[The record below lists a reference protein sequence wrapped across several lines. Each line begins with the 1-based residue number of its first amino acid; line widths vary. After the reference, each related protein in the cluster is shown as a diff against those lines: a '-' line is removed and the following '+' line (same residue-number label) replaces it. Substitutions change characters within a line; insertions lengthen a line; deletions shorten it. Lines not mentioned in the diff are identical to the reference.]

1 MLMALVAGELLLL
14 WVLASAASRGQ
25 GFWFFAAGLVLLAG
39 ALLAHRRGR
48 RLVLYRLLYLSLLG
62 AAAALAFEA
71 LLHAAPGLLRG
82 HVANVAYTGYHWQS
96 GGIYRLDPHRGPIL
110 RPSFRRRMY
119 WNGHWWTHETNAGA
133 YRGERLERADVV
145 ILGDSMIYGHGV
157 EAAQTVP
164 ARFAALTGSA
174 TANLGQQGTSLV
186 QSLLILLEKG
196 APLRPRLVLVSSH
209 PTDVQEAVRDYG
221 AAELEAF
228 ARSSPAGGWRPRVVP
243 EYQPRPWWDPVQ
255 AWSTH
260 LSLPL
265 RSAGIAGAL
274 ARAWRGGAPA
284 AAGPARD
291 PFVPTAGD
299 REVPLSELGPP
310 VGWQAHRHA
319 VAEIKKACDAMGASL
334 VLFDLGYPDAFSAAI
349 ESLAA
354 EVGARYSPAG
364 REALSRSLAGEHVYL
379 ADDGHWSPQ
388 GAQVVARRLALDL
401 AGAR

>member
-1 MLMALVAGELLLL
+1 MLMALVAGELVLL

-48 RLVLYRLLYLSLLG
+48 PLVLYRLLYLSLL
-62 AAAALAFEA
+62 AAAGALAFEV
-71 LLHAAPGLLRG
+71 LLHAVPGVLRG

-96 GGIYRLDPHRGPIL
+96 GGIYRLDPHRGPVL

-119 WNGHWWTHETNAGA
+119 WNGHWWTHETNADA
-133 YRGERLERADVV
+133 YRGERLARSEAVF
-145 ILGDSMIYGHGV
+145 LGDSMIYGHGV

-164 ARFAALTGSA
+164 ARFAALTGIP

-196 APLRPRLVLVSSH
+196 AALHPRVVFVSSH
-209 PTDVQEAVRDYG
+209 PTDIEEAVRDYG
-221 AAELEAF
+221 AAELETF
-228 ARSSPAGGWRPRVVP
+228 ARSSTLGGWRPRVLP
-243 EYQPRPWWDPVQ
+243 EYQPRPWWDPVP

-260 LSLPL
+260 VSLPMW
-265 RSAGIAGAL
+265 SAGIPGAL
-274 ARAWRGGAPA
+274 TRAWRAGARRPA
-284 AAGPARD
+284 VPARD
-291 PFVPTAGD
+291 PFVPTAED
-299 REVPLSELGPP
+299 RSVPLSALGPP
-310 VGWQAHRHA
+310 VGWQAHRQA
-319 VAEIKKACDAMGASL
+319 VAEIKKACDGRGASL

-364 REALSRSLAGEHVYL
+364 REALARSLAGERVYL

-401 AGAR
+401 TAGR